1 MPPDPLLVFDPNP
14 KCFGATSALIHVVKH
29 LKECELVILA
39 GASAAQLTLRSSLPT
54 IPCDVKDPGQVA
66 SILDGLRRPYVYITI
81 SNLTNVPTVIASGQR
96 HIHIDILF
104 WLTSSK
110 NPAMAH
116 ADAYIIEN
124 FPGVNEKLAAFGPAI
139 RSPHVV
145 GPLVDHHCTGSPMW
159 TGRPPIVVNLGGA
172 ESPQLLPGKNTNYAV
187 LMTQA
192 VLEWAERSY
201 LTHDRAIYIGAGERA
216 VQTIRDTLDLP
227 SNVAV
232 DTYSLDHFNALV
244 ADCLFMI
251 TAPGLN
257 APFEAFLQ
265 HKPVVFLPP
274 QNFTQVFQ
282 LKYYQDHG
290 IHAKARI
297 GLEDLLNAPA
307 IPMAVGE
314 LDGTAVVLE
323 RLKDLESAQGLERLV
338 SELDRQILAIM
349 DEEQR
354 ETVLLAQDRFMA
366 ELGDDGPQRTANI
379 IKEVACAS
387 R

>member
-1 MPPDPLLVFDPNP
+1 MLPDPLLVFDPNP
-14 KCFGATSALIHVVKH
+14 KCFGATSALIHVIKH

-39 GASAAQLTLRSSLPT
+39 GASAAQLTQRSSLPT

-66 SILDGLRRPYVYITI
+66 FILNGLRRPYVYISI
-81 SNLTNVPTVIASGQR
+81 SNLTNVPTVIAAGHR

-104 WLTSSK
+104 WLTSSE

-124 FPGVNEKLAAFGPAI
+124 FPGVNDKLTAFGSAI

-145 GPLVDHHCTGSPMW
+145 GPLVDHHRTRSPSR
-159 TGRPPIVVNLGGA
+159 TGRQPIIVNLGGA
-172 ESPQLLPGKNTNYAV
+172 ESPQLQPGKNTNYAV

-192 VLEWAERSY
+192 VLEWAKRSS

-216 VQTIRDTLDLP
+216 VQTIRDSLDLP
-227 SNVAV
+227 SNVEV
-232 DTYSLDHFNALV
+232 DTYSLDHFHALLG
-244 ADCLFMI
+244 DCLFTI

-257 APFEAFLQ
+257 APFEAYLRR
-265 HKPVVFLPP
+265 KPVVFLPP

-282 LKYYQDHG
+282 LKCYQDHG
-290 IHAKARI
+290 IHAKAMI
-297 GLEDLLNAPA
+297 SLEELLDAPA
-307 IPMAVGE
+307 IPTAVGE
-314 LDGTAVVLE
+314 LDGTAIVLE
-323 RLKDLESAQGLERLV
+323 RLKDLGSAQGLERLV
-338 SELDRQILAIM
+338 SELERQVLAVM

-354 ETVLLAQDRFMA
+354 KTLLLAQDRFMA